1 MIQYKNVVA
10 VSALLFTSLFPSIS
24 SAQST
29 SQEANQKFNQLLNV
43 VSAVYVDSVDE
54 MRMVDDAIVRLLADL
69 DPHSVYIPKKDKE
82 KMNEPLQGKFE
93 GVGIQ
98 FNIFLDT
105 ILVVSPISGGP
116 SEKLGILSGD
126 KIVTIEN
133 DTVAGTGINNSDVVK
148 YLRGKKGTIVNV
160 GIKRSGETELLR
172 FDIKRDKIP
181 IYSVEE
187 GYLVNE
193 KIGYVKVT
201 RFARNTVAEFNAQLS
216 ALQKEGMEDL
226 ILDLRG
232 NGGGYLSTAISLA
245 DQFLNENKLL
255 VYTQG
260 RSMQKD
266 EALSSRGGSFRK
278 GKLVILID
286 EGSASASEIVSGAI
300 QDWDRG
306 LIVGRRSFGKGLV
319 QKPFP
324 LPDGSEF
331 RLTISRYYTP
341 SGRCI
346 QKPYDKGKKAYRN
359 DINERF
365 KSGELT
371 NPDSIQ
377 MPDLLK
383 FSTKINGRTVYGGG
397 GIMPDVFVPI
407 DTSTRSDYYM
417 NLLRKGVFNTFSL
430 SYLDKNRNKLSKIYN
445 DKYEFAKNFVVT
457 DELLADFIKF
467 GEKKKVDKVEE
478 DLEKSKVEITNLL
491 KAYLARGLF
500 NAGSYFQT
508 LNSEDDAFKKAVD
521 ILSDDTFDKLK
532 VNYKTQ

>member
-1 MIQYKNVVA
+1 MIQLKNV
-10 VSALLFTSLFPSIS
+10 ALAFALIFSSLLPNSL
-24 SAQST
+24 QSQSK
-29 SQEANQKFNQLLNV
+29 SQQANQKFNQLLNV
-43 VSAVYVDSVDE
+43 VSAFYVDSVNE
-54 MRMVDDAIVRLLADL
+54 MEMVDAAIVRMLADL

-98 FNIFLDT
+98 FNIFMDT
-105 ILVVSPISGGP
+105 ILVVSPIVGGP

-126 KIVTIEN
+126 KIVTIDN

-148 YLRGKKGTIVNV
+148 YLRGDKGTIVNV
-160 GIKRSGETELLR
+160 GIKRNGESELLS

-187 GYLVNE
+187 GYMVND
-193 KIGYVKVT
+193 KIGYLKVT
-201 RFARNTVAEFNAQLS
+201 RFARNTVSEFNAQLS
-216 ALQKEGMEDL
+216 DLQKEGMEDL

-266 EALSSRGGSFRK
+266 EAYSSRGGTFRT
-278 GKLVILID
+278 GKLVVLID

-331 RLTISRYYTP
+331 RLTISRYYAP

-346 QKPYDKGKKAYRN
+346 QKPYDKGSKAYRN

-371 NPDSIQ
+371 NSDSIQ
-377 MPDLLK
+377 MPDSLK
-383 FSTKINGRTVYGGG
+383 FSTKINGRIVYGGG

-417 NLLRKGVFNTFSL
+417 NLLRKGIFNTFSL
-430 SYLDKNRNKLSKIYN
+430 SYLDKNRNKLSRTFK
-445 DKYEFAKNFVVT
+445 DKYAFANNFIVS
-457 DELLADFIKF
+457 DELLAEFIAY
-467 GEKKKVDKVEE
+467 GEEKKVEKVDA
-478 DLEKSKVEITNLL
+478 DLEKSKIEITNLL
-491 KAYLARGLF
+491 KAYLARGLY

-508 LNSEDDAFKKAVD
+508 LNSEDDAVKKAVD
-521 ILSDDTFDKLK
+521 ILSDNTFDKLK
-532 VNYKTQ
+532 VNYKK

>member
-1 MIQYKNVVA
+1 MIRLKKITFLLALFSVIQ
-10 VSALLFTSLFPSIS
+10 SAGFSQGQSD
-24 SAQST
+24 AQM
-29 SQEANQKFNQLLNV
+29 ANQKFNHLINV
-43 VSAVYVDSVDE
+43 VSALYVDSVNE
-54 MRMVDDAIVRLLADL
+54 MKMVDDAIVRLLADL

-116 SEKLGILSGD
+116 SEKLGIMSGD
-126 KIVTIEN
+126 KIVTIEK
-133 DTVAGTGINNSDVVK
+133 DTVAGTGITNSDVVK
-148 YLRGKKGTIVNV
+148 LLRGPKGTIVNV
-160 GIKRSGETELLR
+160 GIKRSGEAELLY

-187 GYLVNE
+187 GYMVND

-201 RFARNTVAEFNAQLS
+201 RFARNTVAEFNAQLNT
-216 ALQKEGMEDL
+216 LQKAGMKDL

-232 NGGGYLSTAISLA
+232 NGGGYLSTAIALA
-245 DQFLNENKLL
+245 DQFLDSKKLV
-255 VYTQG
+255 VYTKG
-260 RSMQKD
+260 RAMHKD
-266 EALSSRGGSFRK
+266 ETYSSSNGSFKK
-278 GKLVILID
+278 GKLVVLID

-306 LIVGRRSFGKGLV
+306 IIVGRRSFGKGLV

-346 QKPYDKGKKAYRN
+346 QKPYDKGSKAYRN

-365 KSGELT
+365 KKGELT
-371 NPDSIQ
+371 NSDSIDLPDS
-377 MPDLLK
+377 LK
-383 FSTKINGRTVYGGG
+383 FKTKINSRTVYGGG
-397 GIMPDVFVPI
+397 GIMPDIFVPI

-417 NLLRKGVFNTFSL
+417 NLIRKGIFNSYSL
-430 SYLDKNRNKLSKIYN
+430 KYLDKKRKKLLQDYR
-445 DKYEFAKNFVVT
+445 DKYSFAKEFVVT
-457 DELLADFIKF
+457 EELMNDFIEYA
-467 GEKKKVDKVEE
+467 EKKKVEKVPE
-478 DLEKSKVEITNLL
+478 DFEKSEKEIKNLL
-491 KAYLARGLF
+491 KAFIARGLF
-500 NAGSYFQT
+500 NAGSYYQT
-508 LNSEDDAFKKAVD
+508 VNSEDDAFLKAVD
-521 ILSDDTFDKLK
+521 ILSDNTFEELN
-532 VNYKTQ
+532 VNYK

>member
-1 MIQYKNVVA
+1 M
-10 VSALLFTSLFPSIS
+10 
-24 SAQST
+24 
-29 SQEANQKFNQLLNV
+29 

-54 MRMVDDAIVRLLADL
+54 MKMVDDAIIRLLADL

-126 KIVTIEN
+126 KIVTIEK
-133 DTVAGTGINNSDVVK
+133 DTVAGTGISNSDVVK
-148 YLRGKKGTIVNV
+148 YLRGPKGTMVNV
-160 GIKRSGETELLR
+160 GIKRNGEDELLS

-187 GYLVNE
+187 GYMVND
-193 KIGYVKVT
+193 KVGYVKVT
-201 RFARNTVAEFNAQLS
+201 RFARNTVAEFNLQLN
-216 ALQKEGMEDL
+216 ALRKEGMKDL

-232 NGGGYLSTAISLA
+232 NGGGYLSTAIGLA
-245 DQFLNENKLL
+245 DQFLDAKKMV
-255 VYTQG
+255 VYTEG
-260 RSMQKD
+260 RNMQRD
-266 EALSSRGGSFRK
+266 ETYSTYNGTFKS
-278 GKLVILID
+278 GKLVVLVD

-365 KSGELT
+365 NAGELT
-371 NPDSIQ
+371 NADSIDLPDS
-377 MPDLLK
+377 LK
-383 FSTKINGRTVYGGG
+383 FETKINGRTVYGGG
-397 GIMPDVFVPI
+397 GIMPDFFIPI
-407 DTSTRSDYYM
+407 DTNSRSDYYLD
-417 NLLRKGVFNTFSL
+417 LLRKGIFNTYSL
-430 SYLDKNRNKLSKIYN
+430 SYLDKKRKKLAAQYPN
-445 DKYEFAKNFVVT
+445 KYEFAKNFEVT
-457 DELLADFIKF
+457 PELLEDFISY
-467 GEKKKVDKVEE
+467 GEKKKVEKVDE
-478 DLEKSKVEITNLL
+478 DLEKSKSEIENLL
-491 KAYLARGLF
+491 KAYIARGLF

-508 LNSEDDAFKKAVD
+508 INSQDDAFIQAVEV
-521 ILSDDTFDKLK
+521 LSDDTFDKLN
-532 VNYKTQ
+532 VNYK

>member
-1 MIQYKNVVA
+1 MHIKNILA
-10 VSALLFTSLFPSIS
+10 LIALLSTGIS
-24 SAQST
+24 MSAQSGT
-29 SQEANQKFNQLLNV
+29 QEANQKFNHLLNV

-54 MRMVDDAIVRLLADL
+54 MKMVDDAIVRLLADL
-69 DPHSVYIPKKDKE
+69 DPHSVYIPKKDKQ

-105 ILVVSPISGGP
+105 ILVVSPITGGP
-116 SEKLGILSGD
+116 SEKLGIMSGD
-126 KIVTIEN
+126 KIVTIEG
-133 DTVAGTGINNSDVVK
+133 DTVAGTGITNNDVIK
-148 YLRGKKGTIVNV
+148 SLRGPKGTVVNV
-160 GIKRSGETELLR
+160 GIKRSGEKELLS

-187 GYLVNE
+187 GYMVNN

-201 RFARNTVAEFNAQLS
+201 RFARNTVAEFNEQLS
-216 ALQKEGMEDL
+216 ELEKEGMEDL

-232 NGGGYLSTAISLA
+232 NGGGYLSTAIGLA
-245 DQFLNENKLL
+245 DQFLDAKKLI

-260 RSMQKD
+260 RAMRRDETYSSMNGTFK
-266 EALSSRGGSFRK
+266 K
-278 GKLVILID
+278 GKLVVLVD

-341 SGRCI
+341 AGRCI
-346 QKPYDKGKKAYRN
+346 QKPYDKGTKAYRN

-365 KSGELT
+365 ESGELT
-371 NPDSIQ
+371 SLDSINLPDS
-377 MPDLLK
+377 LK
-383 FSTKINGRTVYGGG
+383 FKTKINSRTVYGGG

-407 DTSTRSDYYM
+407 DTSKRSDYYI
-417 NLLRKGVFNTFSL
+417 NLLRKGVFNSFTL
-430 SYLDKNRNKLSKIYN
+430 TMLDKKRKKLLQEYP
-445 DKYEFAKNFVVT
+445 DKYEFQKRFEVT
-457 DELLADFIKF
+457 DELLTDFVEYA
-467 GEKKKVDKVEE
+467 EKKKVEKVEE
-478 DLEKSKVEITNLL
+478 DLNKSESQIKNLL
-491 KAYLARGLF
+491 KAYVGRGLF
-500 NAGSYFQT
+500 NAGSYYQT
-508 LNSEDDAFKKAVD
+508 INTEDNTFNEAVE
-521 ILSDDTFDKLK
+521 ILTDNNFDKLNVK
-532 VNYKTQ
+532 YK